1 MLLPHGA
8 VVAVIDG
15 EHLNLFKNS
24 GNEQEMKLTAM
35 DSPKLSTEG
44 GPSASKSSGSANP
57 EAGEHGED
65 AYVRHAADYLN
76 NQVLGHKIE
85 KLAVIAA
92 PRALGEL
99 RKHWHKQ
106 TEAAIVTEL
115 SKTLTNASVSD
126 IESAL
131 HAAR

>member
-24 GNEQEMKLTAM
+24 GNEQEMRLTAM
-35 DSPKLSTEG
+35 DAPKLSDEG
-44 GPSASKSSGSANP
+44 GPAASKSSGSANP
-57 EAGEHGED
+57 EPGQHGED

-76 NQVLGHKIE
+76 SQVLGHKIE
-85 KLAVIAA
+85 KLVVIAA

-106 TEAAIVTEL
+106 TEAVIEKEI
-115 SKTLTNASVSD
+115 SKTLTGASIAD
-126 IESAL
+126 IEKAL
-131 HAAR
+131 H